1 MKFKHGKH
9 FLVYFLITPVNQEK
23 HTMEKYIQVI
33 QEMFLRVDMESKI
46 TKSHIQENNFLRKNI
61 NRLGTTGA
69 LQVADVQKLNVSTT
83 DAYTRPEDE
92 Q

>member
-46 TKSHIQENNFLRKNI
+46 TRSHI
-61 NRLGTTGA
+61 
-69 LQVADVQKLNVSTT
+69 
-83 DAYTRPEDE
+83 
-92 Q
+92 

>member
-1 MKFKHGKH
+1 MLPDKDHWLESFIPHSLPGHKYNSSRVMKFKHGKH

-46 TKSHIQENNFLRKNI
+46 TKSHI
-61 NRLGTTGA
+61 
-69 LQVADVQKLNVSTT
+69 
-83 DAYTRPEDE
+83 
-92 Q
+92 

>member
-46 TKSHIQENNFLRKNI
+46 TKSHI
-61 NRLGTTGA
+61 
-69 LQVADVQKLNVSTT
+69 
-83 DAYTRPEDE
+83 
-92 Q
+92 